1 MIVDFNLIRFFN
13 LNFTFL
19 SRFKMSQLES
29 INNIKDVKTV
39 DAENFDYLLAETN
52 FRIESVFRSRNK
64 GIVEPNVPMVSDPD
78 NSTELQGNPSASKTK
93 MGGNFEFVI
102 DANDYTLFD
111 LKDGEFDV
119 QAQYAWVSEADDPG
133 YGMYNTKP
141 IFGNQCL
148 LSLFQKIELFIDGTS
163 IEANL
168 FPGLSS
174 NAEYA
179 LRYPH
184 NKQNEK
190 EFEIHGFKSNDPSEY
205 SFKAAQEVYS
215 DATSLFN
222 KYDWNN
228 QAITLNRTTITAPAS
243 GVKGKYLISGYITQR
258 LRLADIFSVVDTLP
272 PLYNHKV
279 MIRFTRGNH
288 NNIICNTA
296 TEGGV
301 QCQFHGFTRFK
312 LFQDTYV
319 TTDQFIQ
326 TAKNYYSKPIE
337 TLITQDKQIITPIIN
352 KPTGASVQSF
362 TIGIDAAYKNK
373 LLTIA
378 IPRCTDFT
386 VQSNAIDEYTSS
398 HVLGIDNMNQ
408 HRHYDYFKAP
418 ANSYTYGGLRYL
430 SVHTN
435 SGLLLYQFDIE
446 NDGVIQ
452 GSGDLFDMTRP
463 QTQCNYGTYNA
474 TPSSAVVL
482 INNYQDVYRQYCKSR
497 LHFQQEEEEALDFD
511 TFMKEYCI
519 FCIDLS
525 CFELS
530 VNENI
535 RITMAFSAWNQ
546 STSATYKYNPFFE
559 YNTESTD
566 GSTVQKSTNL
576 ICNLFCDKVLRLLPN
591 RRIELADLMT
601 TNTVEVD
608 NSNMA

>member
-1 MIVDFNLIRFFN
+1 
-13 LNFTFL
+13 
-19 SRFKMSQLES
+19 MSQLES

-39 DAENFDYLLAETN
+39 DSENFDYLLAETN

-64 GIVEPNVPMVSDPD
+64 GIIEPNTPMTSDPTSISD
-78 NSTELQGNPSASKTK
+78 LKTNQTPQVAKTK
-93 MGGNFEFVI
+93 IGGNFEFVI

-111 LKDGEFDV
+111 LKDGEFDI
-119 QAQYAWVSEADDPG
+119 QAQYAWVAESDTDNKAIF
-133 YGMYNTKP
+133 NAKP
-141 IFGNQCL
+141 VFGNQCL

-163 IEANL
+163 VEANL

-184 NKQNEK
+184 NRANEK
-190 EFEIHGFKSNDPSEY
+190 QFEIHGFRANGRDEY
-205 SFKAAQEVYS
+205 EFTSTQP
-215 DATSLFN
+215 ATTATLGQY
-222 KYDWNN
+222 KWDN
-228 QAITLNRTTITAPAS
+228 QAITIKIIELKGPAS
-243 GVKGKYLISGYITQR
+243 SPAAKGKYLITGFITQR
-258 LRLADIFSVVDTLP
+258 LRLSDIFAVVDTLP

-279 MIRFTRGNH
+279 MIRFTRSNH
-288 NNIICNTA
+288 NVIICNTA
-296 TEGGV
+296 SPGTGANG
-301 QCQFHGFTRFK
+301 QDGDGAPCLFFGFQRFK
-312 LFQDTYV
+312 LFQDTYI

-326 TAKNYYSKPIE
+326 TAKNYYAKPIE
-337 TLITQDKQIITPIIN
+337 TLITQDKQLITPIVN
-352 KPTGASVQSF
+352 QPAASTVQSF

-378 IPRCTDFT
+378 IPRQTDFT
-386 VQSNAIDEYTSS
+386 VPCNNISKYSSSNALEINNGVSKS
-398 HVLGIDNMNQ
+398 
-408 HRHYDYFKAP
+408 HYDAFKAP

-435 SGLLLYQFDIE
+435 SGLLLYQFDME
-446 NDGVIQ
+446 NDGNIN
-452 GSGDLFDMTRP
+452 GSVEGFVMSSPET
-463 QTQCNYGTYNA
+463 QTNFGTYTNA
-474 TPSSAVVL
+474 TTGTVDMS
-482 INNYQDVYRQYCKSR
+482 NYQDVYRQYVKAR
-497 LHFQQEEEEALDFD
+497 LHFQQEEEEALDYE
-511 TFMKEYCI
+511 TFIKEYCI

-535 RITMAFSAWNQ
+535 RITMAFSNWQQ
-546 STSATYKYNPFFE
+546 SDYNPYFA
-559 YNTESTD
+559 YNTKTT
-566 GSTVQKSTNL
+566 GAKQTSTNI

>member
-1 MIVDFNLIRFFN
+1 
-13 LNFTFL
+13 
-19 SRFKMSQLES
+19 MSQLES

-39 DAENFDYLLAETN
+39 DSENFDYLLAETN

-64 GIVEPNVPMVSDPD
+64 GIIEPNTPMVVEPATY
-78 NSTELQGNPSASKTK
+78 TELQSAPSVSKTK
-93 MGGNFEFVI
+93 IGGNFEFVI

-111 LKDGEFDV
+111 LKDGEFDI
-119 QAQYAWVSEADDPG
+119 QAQYAWLTEAADDG
-133 YGMYNTKP
+133 YGVYNTNP

-184 NKQNEK
+184 NKANEK
-190 EFEIHGFKSNDPSEY
+190 QFEVHGFRANGRDEY
-205 SFKAAQEVYS
+205 TFEPAQSIYS
-215 DATSLFN
+215 TASSIKD
-222 KYDWNN
+222 YDWTN
-228 QAITLNRTTITAPAS
+228 QAITLTKSTITAAAS
-243 GVKGKYLISGYITQR
+243 GAKGKYLVTGTITQR
-258 LRLADIFSVVDTLP
+258 LRLSDIFSVVDTLP

-279 MIRFTRGNH
+279 MIRFTRSNH
-288 NNIICNTA
+288 NVIICNTA
-296 TEGGV
+296 TTDNKP
-301 QCQFHGFTRFK
+301 CLFYGFQRFK
-312 LFQDTYV
+312 LFQDTYI

-326 TAKNYYSKPIE
+326 TAKNYYAKPIE
-337 TLITQDKQIITPIIN
+337 TLITQDKQLITPIIN
-352 KPTGASVQSF
+352 KPTSASVQSF

-378 IPRCTDFT
+378 IPRQTDFT
-386 VQSNAIDEYTSS
+386 VPNNDLTKYATS
-398 HVLGIDNMNQ
+398 HVLAINNGVKDS
-408 HRHYDYFKAP
+408 HYDAFKAP

-435 SGLLLYQFDIE
+435 SGLLLYQFDME
-446 NDGVIQ
+446 NDGHIT
-452 GSGDLFDMTRP
+452 GDVKGFNITSP
-463 QTQCNYGTYNA
+463 QTQTNYGPYTNSTTGTVDMA
-474 TPSSAVVL
+474 
-482 INNYQDVYRQYCKSR
+482 NYQDVYRQYVKAR
-497 LHFQQEEEEALDFD
+497 LHFQQEEEEALDYE
-511 TFMKEYCI
+511 TFLKEYCI

-535 RITMAFSAWNQ
+535 RITMAFSNWTQTN
-546 STSATYKYNPFFE
+546 YNPYFA
-559 YNTESTD
+559 YNDATGTQ
-566 GSTVQKSTNL
+566 TSTNI

>member
-1 MIVDFNLIRFFN
+1 
-13 LNFTFL
+13 
-19 SRFKMSQLES
+19 MSQLES

-39 DAENFDYLLAETN
+39 DSENFDYLLAETN

-64 GIVEPNVPMVSDPD
+64 GIIEPNTPMVVEP
-78 NSTELQGNPSASKTK
+78 STYTQLQSAPSTANTK
-93 MGGNFEFVI
+93 IGGNFEFVI

-111 LKDGEFDV
+111 LKDGEFDI
-119 QAQYAWVSEADDPG
+119 QAQYAWITEAADAG
-133 YGMYNTKP
+133 YGVYNTNP

-184 NKQNEK
+184 NKANEK
-190 EFEIHGFKSNDPSEY
+190 QFEIHGFKANGRDEY
-205 SFKAAQEVYS
+205 AFESAQSVY
-215 DATSLFN
+215 TTVGSLKDYN
-222 KYDWNN
+222 WTN
-228 QAITLNRTTITAPAS
+228 QAITLTKSVLTEAANGA
-243 GVKGKYLISGYITQR
+243 KGKYLINGTITQR
-258 LRLADIFSVVDTLP
+258 LRLSDIFSVVDTLP

-279 MIRFTRGNH
+279 MIRFTRSNH
-288 NNIICNTA
+288 NVIICNTA
-296 TEGGV
+296 TTDNKP
-301 QCQFHGFTRFK
+301 CLFYGFQRFK
-312 LFQDTYV
+312 LFQDTYI

-326 TAKNYYSKPIE
+326 TAKNYYAKPIE
-337 TLITQDKQIITPIIN
+337 TLITQDKQLITPIVN
-352 KPTGASVQSF
+352 KPTAASVQSF

-378 IPRCTDFT
+378 IPRQTDFT
-386 VQSNAIDEYTSS
+386 VPNNDLTKYTVN
-398 HVLGIDNMNQ
+398 HVLSIDNKTNVK
-408 HRHYDYFKAP
+408 HYDTFKAP

-435 SGLLLYQFDIE
+435 SGLLLYQFDME
-446 NDGVIQ
+446 NDGHIQ
-452 GSGDLFDMTRP
+452 GDYKGFNTASP
-463 QTQCNYGTYNA
+463 QTQTNYGPYNSGDQ
-474 TPSSAVVL
+474 TGTVDMS
-482 INNYQDVYRQYCKSR
+482 NYQDVYRQYVKAR
-497 LHFQQEEEEALDFD
+497 LHFQQEEEEALDFE
-511 TFMKEYCI
+511 TFIKEYCI

-535 RITMAFSAWNQ
+535 RITMAFSNWTQAN
-546 STSATYKYNPFFE
+546 YNPYFS
-559 YNTESTD
+559 YNDANGTQT
-566 GSTVQKSTNL
+566 STNI

-601 TNTVEVD
+601 TSTVEVD

>member
-1 MIVDFNLIRFFN
+1 
-13 LNFTFL
+13 
-19 SRFKMSQLES
+19 MSQLES

-39 DAENFDYLLAETN
+39 DNENFDYLLAESN

-64 GIVEPNVPMVSDPD
+64 GIIEPNVPIIGTTVAQDDLKVAP
-78 NSTELQGNPSASKTK
+78 LQTNTK
-93 MGGNFEFVI
+93 PGGTFEFII

-119 QAQYAWVSEADDPG
+119 QAQYAYKWEQASVDTPPYDVIP
-133 YGMYNTKP
+133 K
-141 IFGNQCL
+141 FGNQCL
-148 LSLFQKIELFIDGTS
+148 LSLFQKIELFIDGVS
-163 IEANL
+163 VEANL

-184 NKQNEK
+184 NIKNEK
-190 EFEIHGFKSNDPSEY
+190 EFEIHGFIKNEQPVIYNGGALQSTTNAHV
-205 SFKAAQEVYS
+205 KAV
-215 DATSLFN
+215 N
-222 KYDWNN
+222 KLWDN
-228 QAITLNRTTITAPAS
+228 QAITFKAYDYSSDSNTKILYS
-243 GVKGKYLISGYITQR
+243 GFITQR
-258 LRLADIFSVVDTLP
+258 IRLADIFSVVDTLP

-279 MIRFTRGNH
+279 MIRFTRAQH
-288 NNIICNTA
+288 NNIICNTFLGLSDSD
-296 TEGGV
+296 TSNI
-301 QCQFHGFTRFK
+301 QCEFYGFQKFK
-312 LFQDTYV
+312 LIQDTYI

-352 KPTGASVQSF
+352 KPAANQVQSF

-378 IPRCTDFT
+378 IPRSSDFS
-386 VQSNAIDEYTSS
+386 VQYNNLGDFVSS
-398 HVLGIDNMNQ
+398 SKLVTNNVVANQ
-408 HRHYDYFKAP
+408 HYDAYQNT

-435 SGLLLYQFDIE
+435 SGLLLYQFDVE

-452 GSGDLFDMTRP
+452 GAFGIFETTGY
-463 QTQCNYGTYNA
+463 QTQCNYIN
-474 TPSSAVVL
+474 SNVK
-482 INNYQDVYRQYCKSR
+482 INNYQDVYRQYVKSR

-511 TFMKEYCI
+511 TFMRDYCI

-535 RITMAFSAWNQ
+535 RITMAFSDWGA
-546 STSATYKYNPFFE
+546 KYNPYFQHNYE
-559 YNTESTD
+559 ETGHSQQ
-566 GSTVQKSTNL
+566 SINL

>member
-1 MIVDFNLIRFFN
+1 
-13 LNFTFL
+13 
-19 SRFKMSQLES
+19 MSQLES

-39 DAENFDYLLAETN
+39 DNENFDYLLAESN

-64 GIVEPNVPMVSDPD
+64 GIIEPNVPMISNTKDLTWLEA
-78 NSTELQGNPSASKTK
+78 NAPSAADTK
-93 MGGNFEFVI
+93 VGGTFEFVI

-111 LKDGEFDV
+111 LKDAEFDV
-119 QAQYAWVSEADDPG
+119 QAQYAYKSENKNASATLLP
-133 YGMYNTKP
+133 YLSMPK
-141 IFGNQCL
+141 FGNQCL
-148 LSLFQKIELFIDGTS
+148 LSLFQKIELFIDGVS
-163 IEANL
+163 VEANL

-184 NKQNEK
+184 NIKNEK
-190 EFEIHGFKSNDPSEY
+190 EFEIHGFIRNEKEEGIAAPGAIATTADVDAFNDLGDKWE
-205 SFKAAQEVYS
+205 
-215 DATSLFN
+215 
-222 KYDWNN
+222 N
-228 QAITLNRTTITAPAS
+228 QAITFKSYAHNSDKEYIFT
-243 GVKGKYLISGYITQR
+243 GFITQR
-258 LRLADIFSVVDTLP
+258 IRLADIFSVVDTLP

-279 MIRFTRGNH
+279 MVRFTRSNH
-288 NNIICNTA
+288 NSIICNTA
-296 TEGGV
+296 NVIYDSTSATNAVLPAGP
-301 QCQFHGFTRFK
+301 QCEFYGFTKFK

-352 KPTGASVQSF
+352 IPDKNQVQSF

-378 IPRCTDFT
+378 IPRSTDFS
-386 VQSNAIDEYTSS
+386 VQSTNIIKYITSTGS
-398 HVLGIDNMNQ
+398 IAYDNTASEK
-408 HRHYDYFKAP
+408 HYDAYKAP

-435 SGLLLYQFDIE
+435 SGLLLYQFDME

-452 GSGDLFDMTRP
+452 GANNMFAKGSP
-463 QTQCNYGTYNA
+463 ITQCNYGA
-474 TPSSAVVL
+474 TVK

-535 RITMAFSAWNQ
+535 RITMAFSDWTQKASN
-546 STSATYKYNPFFE
+546 TTDDYNPFFE
-559 YNTESTD
+559 YNTKGT
-566 GSTVQKSTNL
+566 GYTQKSTNL

>member
-1 MIVDFNLIRFFN
+1 
-13 LNFTFL
+13 
-19 SRFKMSQLES
+19 MSQLES

-39 DAENFDYLLAETN
+39 DSENFDYLLAETN

-64 GIVEPNVPMVSDPD
+64 GIIEPNTPMTVEP
-78 NSTELQGNPSASKTK
+78 STYVQLQSAPSTANTK
-93 MGGNFEFVI
+93 IGGNFEFVI

-111 LKDGEFDV
+111 LKDGEFDI
-119 QAQYAWVSEADDPG
+119 QAQYAWTTEAADTG
-133 YGMYNTKP
+133 YGVYNTNP

-163 IEANL
+163 VEANL

-184 NKQNEK
+184 NKVNEK
-190 EFEIHGFKSNDPSEY
+190 QFEINGFRANGRDEY
-205 SFKAAQEVYS
+205 AFEPDQSVYTTAA
-215 DATSLFN
+215 SLKDYN
-222 KYDWNN
+222 WTN
-228 QAITLNRTTITAPAS
+228 QAITLTKSAIQEADSTH
-243 GVKGKYLISGYITQR
+243 KGKYLISGTITQR
-258 LRLADIFSVVDTLP
+258 LRLSDIFSVVDTLP

-279 MIRFTRGNH
+279 MIRFTRSNH
-288 NNIICNTA
+288 NVIICNTA
-296 TEGGV
+296 TTDNKP
-301 QCQFHGFTRFK
+301 CQFYGFQVFK

-326 TAKNYYSKPIE
+326 TAKNYYAKPIE
-337 TLITQDKQIITPIIN
+337 TLITQDKQLITPIVN
-352 KPTGASVQSF
+352 KPTAASVQSF

-378 IPRCTDFT
+378 IPRQTDFT
-386 VQSNAIDEYTSS
+386 VPSNDLSKYSVS
-398 HVLGIDNMNQ
+398 HVLSIDNKTNV
-408 HRHYDYFKAP
+408 RHYDTFKAP

-435 SGLLLYQFDIE
+435 SGLLLYQFDME
-446 NDGVIQ
+446 NDGHIQ
-452 GSGDLFDMTRP
+452 GDYKGFNTASP
-463 QTQCNYGTYNA
+463 QTQTNYGPYNA
-474 TPSSAVVL
+474 GDSTGTVDMS
-482 INNYQDVYRQYCKSR
+482 NYQDVYRQYVKAR
-497 LHFQQEEEEALDFD
+497 LHFQQEEEEALDFE
-511 TFMKEYCI
+511 TFIKEYCI

-535 RITMAFSAWNQ
+535 RITMAFSNWQQAN
-546 STSATYKYNPFFE
+546 YNPYFS
-559 YNTESTD
+559 YNDANGTQT
-566 GSTVQKSTNL
+566 STNI

>member
-1 MIVDFNLIRFFN
+1 M
-13 LNFTFL
+13 T
-19 SRFKMSQLES
+19 QLES

-39 DAENFDYLLAETN
+39 DSENFDYLLAETN

-64 GIVEPNVPMVSDPD
+64 GIIEPNVPMVVEPVVQASLQQDPSLT
-78 NSTELQGNPSASKTK
+78 NTK
-93 MGGNFEFVI
+93 IGGNFEFII
-102 DANDYTLFD
+102 DANEYTLFD
-111 LKDGEFDV
+111 LKDGEFDI
-119 QAQYAWVSEADDPG
+119 QAQYAWVTESDTKSKG
-133 YGMYNTKP
+133 IYNTKP

-184 NKQNEK
+184 NIKNEK
-190 EFEIHGFKSNDPSEY
+190 QFEIHGFKYNGREEY
-205 SFKAAQEVYS
+205 DFTANQ
-215 DATSLFN
+215 ATTTFDN
-222 KYDWNN
+222 YNNWNN
-228 QAITLNRTTITAPAS
+228 QAITMKVVQITAPS
-243 GVKGKYLISGYITQR
+243 GDTSTGVKGKYLITGFITQR
-258 LRLADIFSVVDTLP
+258 LRLSDIFSVVDTLP

-279 MIRFTRGNH
+279 MIRFTRSNH
-288 NNIICNTA
+288 NVIICNTA
-296 TEGGV
+296 TTDNKP
-301 QCQFHGFTRFK
+301 CLFYGFQRFK
-312 LFQDTYV
+312 LFQDTYI

-352 KPTGASVQSF
+352 KPTKSQVQSF

-378 IPRCTDFT
+378 IPRQTDFT
-386 VQSNAIDEYTSS
+386 VPSNNLSNYASSNSLAIENNTN
-398 HVLGIDNMNQ
+398 VK
-408 HRHYDYFKAP
+408 HYDAFKAP

-435 SGLLLYQFDIE
+435 SGLLLYQFDME
-446 NDGVIQ
+446 NDGHIT
-452 GSGDLFDMTRP
+452 GLNALFDLTSP
-463 QTQCNYGTYNA
+463 STQTNYGA
-474 TPSSAVVL
+474 ASVDMA
-482 INNYQDVYRQYCKSR
+482 NYQDVYRQYVKAR
-497 LHFQQEEEEALDFD
+497 LHFQQEEEEALDYE
-511 TFMKEYCI
+511 TFLKEYCI

-525 CFELS
+525 CFDLS

-535 RITMAFSAWNQ
+535 RITMAFSNWSQTN
-546 STSATYKYNPFFE
+546 YNPYCE
-559 YNTESTD
+559 YNDDTAT
-566 GSTVQKSTNL
+566 QKANNI

>member
-1 MIVDFNLIRFFN
+1 
-13 LNFTFL
+13 
-19 SRFKMSQLES
+19 MSQLES

-39 DAENFDYLLAETN
+39 DSENFDYLLAESN

-64 GIVEPNVPMVSDPD
+64 GIIEPNTPMVVEPASYA
-78 NSTELQGNPSASKTK
+78 ELQSGPSISKTK
-93 MGGNFEFVI
+93 IGGNFEFII

-111 LKDGEFDV
+111 LKDGEFDI
-119 QAQYAWVSEADDPG
+119 QAQYAWITEAADNG
-133 YGMYNTKP
+133 YGIYNTNP

-184 NKQNEK
+184 NKANEK
-190 EFEIHGFKSNDPSEY
+190 QFEVHGFRTNGRDEY
-205 SFKAAQEVYS
+205 DFESAQSIYS
-215 DATSLFN
+215 TANSIKD
-222 KYDWNN
+222 YDWTN
-228 QAITLNRTTITAPAS
+228 QAITLHKATITAA
-243 GVKGKYLISGYITQR
+243 GAAAKGKYLITGTITQR
-258 LRLADIFSVVDTLP
+258 LRLSDIFSVVDTLP

-279 MIRFTRGNH
+279 MIRFTRSNH
-288 NNIICNTA
+288 NVIICNTA
-296 TEGGV
+296 TEDNKP
-301 QCQFHGFTRFK
+301 CLFYGFQRFK
-312 LFQDTYV
+312 LFQDTYI

-326 TAKNYYSKPIE
+326 TAKNYYAKPIE
-337 TLITQDKQIITPIIN
+337 TLITQDKQLITPIIN
-352 KPTGASVQSF
+352 KPTSASVQSF

-378 IPRCTDFT
+378 IPRQTDFT
-386 VQSNAIDEYTSS
+386 VPCNDLTKYATTHALAINNGTCTT
-398 HVLGIDNMNQ
+398 
-408 HRHYDYFKAP
+408 HYDAFKAP
-418 ANSYTYGGLRYL
+418 SNSYTYGGLRYL

-435 SGLLLYQFDIE
+435 SGLLLYQFDME
-446 NDGVIQ
+446 NDGHIT
-452 GSGDLFDMTRP
+452 GDIREFNIASP
-463 QTQCNYGTYNA
+463 QTQTNYGPYT
-474 TPSSAVVL
+474 VVEEVVSGTV
-482 INNYQDVYRQYCKSR
+482 NMANYQDVYRQYVKAR
-497 LHFQQEEEEALDFD
+497 LHFQQEEEEALDFE
-511 TFMKEYCI
+511 TFLKEYCI

-535 RITMAFSAWNQ
+535 RITMAFSNWTQ
-546 STSATYKYNPFFE
+546 SHYNPYFA
-559 YNTESTD
+559 YNDDQGTQT
-566 GSTVQKSTNL
+566 STNI

>member
-1 MIVDFNLIRFFN
+1 
-13 LNFTFL
+13 
-19 SRFKMSQLES
+19 MSQLES

-39 DAENFDYLLAETN
+39 DSENFDYLLAETN

-64 GIVEPNVPMVSDPD
+64 GIIEPNTPMTSDATSAD
-78 NSTELQGNPSASKTK
+78 NLPAGPSTTKTK
-93 MGGNFEFVI
+93 IGGNFEFVI

-111 LKDGEFDV
+111 LKDGEFDI
-119 QAQYAWVSEADDPG
+119 QAQYAWVTETDGTHAPYD
-133 YGMYNTKP
+133 TKP

-163 IEANL
+163 VEANL

-184 NKQNEK
+184 NKVNEK
-190 EFEIHGFKSNDPSEY
+190 QFEINGFRTNGRDEY
-205 SFKAAQEVYS
+205 SFTAAQPLVAALKQYNW
-215 DATSLFN
+215 D
-222 KYDWNN
+222 N
-228 QAITLNRTTITAPAS
+228 QAITMSIKN
-243 GVKGKYLISGYITQR
+243 ISGETGNKKFLVSGIITQR
-258 LRLADIFSVVDTLP
+258 LRLSDIFSVVDTLP

-279 MIRFTRGNH
+279 MIRFTRSNH
-288 NNIICNTA
+288 NVIICNTA
-296 TEGGV
+296 TTDGV
-301 QCQFHGFTRFK
+301 PCLFYGFQRFK
-312 LFQDTYV
+312 LFQDTYI

-326 TAKNYYSKPIE
+326 TAKNYYAKPIE
-337 TLITQDKQIITPIIN
+337 TLITQDKQLITPIIN
-352 KPTGASVQSF
+352 IPQKSTVQSF

-378 IPRCTDFT
+378 IPRQTDFT
-386 VQSNAIDEYTSS
+386 VPCNDIKNYGPSNTLAIDNTASAK
-398 HVLGIDNMNQ
+398 
-408 HRHYDYFKAP
+408 HYDAFKAP

-435 SGLLLYQFDIE
+435 SGLLLYQFDME
-446 NDGVIQ
+446 NDGHIT
-452 GSGDLFDMTRP
+452 GDISIFNKASPETQTNYCVNTGIDM
-463 QTQCNYGTYNA
+463 A
-474 TPSSAVVL
+474 
-482 INNYQDVYRQYCKSR
+482 NYQDVYRQYVKAR
-497 LHFQQEEEEALDFD
+497 LHFQQEEEEALDYE
-511 TFMKEYCI
+511 TFLKEYCI

-535 RITMAFSAWNQ
+535 RITMAFSNWTQLN
-546 STSATYKYNPFFE
+546 YNPYFA
-559 YNTESTD
+559 YNSASNSQT
-566 GSTVQKSTNL
+566 STNI

>member
-1 MIVDFNLIRFFN
+1 
-13 LNFTFL
+13 
-19 SRFKMSQLES
+19 MSQLES

-39 DAENFDYLLAETN
+39 DSENFDYLLAETN

-64 GIVEPNVPMVSDPD
+64 GIIEPNTPMTSDATSADNLVSGP
-78 NSTELQGNPSASKTK
+78 STTKTRI
-93 MGGNFEFVI
+93 GGNFEFVI

-111 LKDGEFDV
+111 LKDGEFDI
-119 QAQYAWVSEADDPG
+119 QAQYAWITETDGTHAP
-133 YGMYNTKP
+133 YETKP

-184 NKQNEK
+184 NKANEK
-190 EFEIHGFKSNDPSEY
+190 QFEINGFRTNGRDEY
-205 SFKAAQEVYS
+205 SFTATQPLVAALKQ
-215 DATSLFN
+215 
-222 KYDWNN
+222 YDWDN
-228 QAITLNRTTITAPAS
+228 QAITMSI
-243 GVKGKYLISGYITQR
+243 KDISGETGNKKFLVSGIITQR
-258 LRLADIFSVVDTLP
+258 LRLSDIFTVVDTLP

-279 MIRFTRGNH
+279 MIRFTRSNH
-288 NNIICNTA
+288 NVIICNTA
-296 TEGGV
+296 TTDNKP
-301 QCQFHGFTRFK
+301 CLFYGFQRFK
-312 LFQDTYV
+312 LFQDTYI

-326 TAKNYYSKPIE
+326 TAKNYYAKPIE
-337 TLITQDKQIITPIIN
+337 TLITQDKQLITPIVN
-352 KPTGASVQSF
+352 VPQKSTVQSF

-378 IPRCTDFT
+378 IPRQTDFT
-386 VQSNAIDEYTSS
+386 VPCNNLSKYVGGSGLE
-398 HVLGIDNMNQ
+398 IDNTTNVK
-408 HRHYDYFKAP
+408 HYDAYKAP

-435 SGLLLYQFDIE
+435 SGLLLYQFDME
-446 NDGVIQ
+446 NDGHIT
-452 GSGDLFDMTRP
+452 GDVSIFNKSSPETQTNYSVNTGIDM
-463 QTQCNYGTYNA
+463 A
-474 TPSSAVVL
+474 
-482 INNYQDVYRQYCKSR
+482 NYQDVYRQYVKAR
-497 LHFQQEEEEALDFD
+497 LHFQQEEEEALDFE
-511 TFMKEYCI
+511 TFLKEYCI

-535 RITMAFSAWNQ
+535 RITMAFSNWTQAN
-546 STSATYKYNPFFE
+546 YNPYFA
-559 YNTESTD
+559 YNSSGESQT
-566 GSTVQKSTNL
+566 STNI

-601 TNTVEVD
+601 TSTVEVD